1 MFRGRLYME
10 SKTTI
15 QAMLQGTEIY
25 VPDYQRAYSWDSD
38 MTASDS
44 ATISSKQV
52 AVFLNDIMDYISFE
66 RQTHYYLGHFIFER
80 RDNNSYNIIDGQQ
93 RLTTVEI
100 CISALLSRIEEL
112 NGQLNDDELTLKE
125 DILARRTKR
134 HFYTVDYDDS
144 VFSDY
149 VIDAKLYDKEFIN
162 TLETESQRRIL
173 SAMFYLRNKFSKM
186 DYKQLKTVMYSIA
199 NAECTTH
206 VVSDKSEAVQMFIFQ
221 NVRGKEPTK
230 LEILKAKLMYFV
242 HIYSE
247 KDDERKNCLRLI
259 SDKFAE
265 IYKSISILERYHIDE
280 DNILLCAYRV
290 HKDSLTAYFSQDE
303 IDKEIAVSSDKICFV
318 MKLTDTIAYSF
329 NAITAF
335 VKLTET
341 RKYEGMEDL
350 VALGYFSLALPFI
363 VKSFAL
369 SSEDKNNLS
378 KALADIIARNSII
391 GTKADLER
399 RLGDVF
405 SGVLSVDKVIDCIE
419 RMKTTEDWWWAHW
432 NNNAFKMAVE
442 GEMRPSQ
449 SAKYILWRYENY
461 LHRNG
466 KGGYKSLS
474 PEDLRTMT
482 IEHIMPQ
489 TLPEGPETG
498 YDSFDGDDAESRRMS
513 YTNQLGNYILI
524 SGSHNS
530 SIGNGCF
537 SEKRKTY
544 CYGYQQ
550 REIQD
555 MTLGRNIWTCA
566 DIDKRRQKL
575 VAFVLEDL

>member
-1 MFRGRLYME
+1 ME

-149 VIDAKLYDKEFIN
+149 VIEAKMYDKEYIN

-186 DYKQLKTVMYSIA
+186 DYKQLKTVMYAIA

-221 NVRGKEPTK
+221 NARGKEPTK
-230 LEILKAKLMYFV
+230 LEILKAKLMYYV
-242 HIYSE
+242 HIYAE
-247 KDDERKNCLRLI
+247 KEDERTNCLRQI
-259 SDKFAE
+259 SDKFSE
-265 IYKSISILERYHIDE
+265 IYRSVSILERYHMDE
-280 DNILLCAYRV
+280 DNILSCAYRI
-290 HKDSLTAYFSQDE
+290 HKDNLSAYFTLDD
-303 IDKEIAVSSDKICFV
+303 IDKEMAASSAKIRLV
-318 MKLTDTIAYSF
+318 MQLTDTIAHSF

-335 VKLTET
+335 VRLTET
-341 RKYEGMEDL
+341 RKYEGMEEL
-350 VALGYFSLALPFI
+350 VALGHFSLALPFI
-363 VKSFAL
+363 VKSFAF
-369 SSEDKNNLS
+369 SSEDKDRLS

-391 GTKADLER
+391 GTRAVLER

-405 SGVLSVDKVIDCIE
+405 SGVLSVENVMDRIE
-419 RMKTTEDWWWAHW
+419 WMKTTEDWWWAYW
-432 NNNAFKMAVE
+432 NNNALKNAVE
-442 GEMRPSQ
+442 GEMWPSL
-449 SAKYILWRYENY
+449 SVKYILWRYENH
-461 LHRNG
+461 LHKNG

-482 IEHIMPQ
+482 VEHIMPQ
-489 TLPEGPETG
+489 TLPEGPDTG
-498 YDSFDGDDAESRRMS
+498 YDLFDGADSESRRMS

-524 SGSHNS
+524 SASHNS
-530 SIGNGCF
+530 SIGNGSF
-537 SEKRKTY
+537 FEKRKTY

-555 MTLGRNIWTCA
+555 MTSGRDSWTCA
-566 DIDKRRQKL
+566 DIDERRQKL
-575 VAFVLEDL
+575 VAFVLEDF

>member
-1 MFRGRLYME
+1 ME

-15 QAMLQGTEIY
+15 HALLQGTEIH

-52 AVFLNDIMDYISFE
+52 AVFINDILEYISFE
-66 RQTHYYLGHFIFER
+66 RQTHYYLGHFLFER

-112 NGQLNDDELTLKE
+112 NGLLNDDELTLKE

-134 HFYTVDYDDS
+134 HFHTVDYDDS
-144 VFSDY
+144 VFADY
-149 VIDAKLYDKEFIN
+149 IIEAKSFDKEFIS
-162 TLETESQRRIL
+162 TLETESQRRL
-173 SAMFYLRNKFSKM
+173 LAAMFYFRNEFSKM
-186 DYKQLKTVMYSIA
+186 EYEQLKSVMYAIA
-199 NAECTTH
+199 DADCTTH
-206 VVSDKSEAVQMFIFQ
+206 VVSDQSEAVQMFIFQ
-221 NVRGKEPTK
+221 NARGKEPTK
-230 LEILKAKLMYFV
+230 LEILKAKLMYYV
-242 HIYSE
+242 HIYAE
-247 KDDERKNCLRLI
+247 KDEERKNCIGLI

-265 IYKSISILERYHIDE
+265 IYRSISILERYHIDE
-280 DNILLCAYRV
+280 DNILSCAYRI
-290 HKDSLTAYFSQDE
+290 HQDNLTAYFTQDE
-303 IDKEIAVSSDKICFV
+303 IDKEIAVSSAKIRLV
-318 MKLTDTIAYSF
+318 MQLTNTIAHSF

-335 VKLTET
+335 VRLTET

-350 VALGYFSLALPFI
+350 IALGSFSLALPFI

-369 SSEDKNNLS
+369 SSEDKNRLS

-391 GTKADLER
+391 GTHAFLES
-399 RLGDVF
+399 RLRDVF
-405 SGVLSVDKVIDCIE
+405 CGEFSANKVIERIE
-419 RMKTTEDWWWAHW
+419 WMKTTDDWWWHHW
-432 NNNAFKMAVE
+432 NNNALKSAVE
-442 GEMRPSQ
+442 GEMWPSQ
-449 SAKYILWRYENY
+449 AVKYILWRYENY

-466 KGGYKSLS
+466 KGGYRSLS
-474 PEDLRTMT
+474 PEDLRVMT
-482 IEHIMPQ
+482 VEHIMPQ
-489 TLPEGPETG
+489 TLPEGPDSG
-498 YDSFDGDDAESRRMS
+498 YDVFDGDDAESRRLS

-555 MTLGRNIWTCA
+555 MTSGRNNWTCA
-566 DIDKRRQKL
+566 DIDKRKQKL
-575 VAFVLEDL
+575 VTFVLEDL

>member
-1 MFRGRLYME
+1 ME
-10 SKTTI
+10 NKTTI
-15 QAMLQGTEIY
+15 HALLQGTEIY

-38 MTASDS
+38 MTASGA

-52 AVFLNDIMDYISFE
+52 AVFLNDILDYISFE
-66 RQTHYYLGHFIFER
+66 RQTHYYLGHFIFEQ

-100 CISALLSRIEEL
+100 CISALLSRIEAL

-134 HFYTVDYDDS
+134 HFHTVDYDDS
-144 VFSDY
+144 VFADY
-149 VIDAKLYDKEFIN
+149 VIEAKPFDKEFIS

-173 SAMFYLRNKFSKM
+173 AAMFYFRNEFSKM
-186 DYKQLKTVMYSIA
+186 EYEQLKSIIYAIA
-199 NAECTTH
+199 NADCTTH
-206 VVSDKSEAVQMFIFQ
+206 VVSDQSEAVQMFIFQ
-221 NVRGKEPTK
+221 NARGKEPTK
-230 LEILKAKLMYFV
+230 LEILKAKLMYYV
-242 HIYSE
+242 HIYAE
-247 KDDERKNCLRLI
+247 KDDERTNCLRLI

-265 IYKSISILERYHIDE
+265 IYRSISILERYHIDE
-280 DNILLCAYRV
+280 DNILSCAYRI
-290 HKDSLTAYFSQDE
+290 HKDKLTAYFTQDE
-303 IDKEIAVSSDKICFV
+303 IDKEIVVSSAKIRIV
-318 MKLTDTIAYSF
+318 MQLTDTIAHSF

-335 VKLTET
+335 VRLTET

-363 VKSFAL
+363 VKSFAF
-369 SSEDKNNLS
+369 SSEDKNRLS

-391 GTKADLER
+391 GTRAVLEY

-405 SGVLSVDKVIDCIE
+405 SGELSVDNVINRIE
-419 RMKTTEDWWWAHW
+419 WMKTTDDSWWAYW

-442 GEMRPSQ
+442 GEMWPSQ
-449 SAKYILWRYENY
+449 SVKYILWRYENY

-482 IEHIMPQ
+482 VEHIMPQ
-489 TLPEGPETG
+489 TLPEGADTG
-498 YDSFDGDDAESRRMS
+498 YDSFDGADAESRRMA

-530 SIGNGCF
+530 SIGNGWF

-555 MTLGRNIWTCA
+555 MTSERNNWTCA

-575 VAFVLEDL
+575 VAFVLKDI

>member
-1 MFRGRLYME
+1 MG

-15 QAMLQGTEIY
+15 HSLLQGTEIH

-52 AVFLNDIMDYISFE
+52 AVFLNDILDYISFE
-66 RQTHYYLGHFIFER
+66 RQAHYYLGHFIFER
-80 RDNNSYNIIDGQQ
+80 RDTNSYNIIDGQQ

-112 NGQLNDDELTLKE
+112 NGQLNDVELNIKK
-125 DILARRTKR
+125 DILGRRTKR
-134 HFYTVDYDDS
+134 HFHTVDYDDS
-144 VFSDY
+144 VFADY
-149 VIDAKLYDKEFIN
+149 VIEAKPFDKEFIN
-162 TLETESQRRIL
+162 TLETESQRRL
-173 SAMFYLRNKFSKM
+173 LAAMFYFRNEFSKM
-186 DYKQLKTVMYSIA
+186 EYEQLKSIM
-199 NAECTTH
+199 NAIADADCTTH
-206 VVSDKSEAVQMFIFQ
+206 VISNQSEAVQMFIFQ
-221 NVRGKEPTK
+221 NARGKEPTK
-230 LEILKAKLMYFV
+230 LEILKAKLMYYV
-242 HIYSE
+242 HIYAE
-247 KDDERKNCLRLI
+247 KEEERTNCLRMI

-265 IYKSISILERYHIDE
+265 IYRSISILERYHIDE
-280 DNILLCAYRV
+280 DNILSCAYRI
-290 HKDSLTAYFSQDE
+290 HQDKLTAYFTQDE
-303 IDKEIAVSSDKICFV
+303 IDKEIAVSSAKIRLV
-318 MKLTDTIAYSF
+318 IQLTNTIAHSF

-335 VKLTET
+335 VGLTET

-350 VALGYFSLALPFI
+350 VALGYFSFALPFI

-369 SSEDKNNLS
+369 SSEDKNRLS

-391 GTKADLER
+391 GTRAVLES
-399 RLGDVF
+399 RLKDVF
-405 SGVLSVDKVIDCIE
+405 CGEFSANKVIERIE
-419 RMKTTEDWWWAHW
+419 WMKTTDDWWWHHW
-432 NNNAFKMAVE
+432 NNNALKSAVE
-442 GEMRPSQ
+442 GVMWPSQ
-449 SAKYILWRYENY
+449 AVKYILWRYENY

-474 PEDLRTMT
+474 PKDLRTMT
-482 IEHIMPQ
+482 VEHIMPQ
-489 TLPEGPETG
+489 TLPEGPDTG
-498 YDSFDGDDAESRRMS
+498 YDSFDGSDAESRRRS

-555 MTLGRNIWTCA
+555 MTSGRNNWTCA
-566 DIDKRRQKL
+566 DIDKRKQKL
-575 VAFVLEDL
+575 VTFVLEDL

>member
-1 MFRGRLYME
+1 ME
-10 SKTTI
+10 NKTTI
-15 QAMLQGTEIY
+15 HALFQGTEIY

-52 AVFLNDIMDYISFE
+52 AVFLTDILDYISFE
-66 RQTHYYLGHFIFER
+66 RQTHYYLGHFIFESR
-80 RDNNSYNIIDGQQ
+80 NNNSYNIIDGQQ

-134 HFYTVDYDDS
+134 HFHTVDYDDS
-144 VFSDY
+144 VFADY
-149 VIDAKLYDKEFIN
+149 VIEAKPFDKEFIS
-162 TLETESQRRIL
+162 TLETESQRRLL
-173 SAMFYLRNKFSKM
+173 SAMFYFRNEFSKM
-186 DYKQLKTVMYSIA
+186 EYEQLKSVMYAIA
-199 NAECTTH
+199 NADCTTH
-206 VVSDKSEAVQMFIFQ
+206 VVSNQSEAVQMFIFQ
-221 NVRGKEPTK
+221 NARGKEPTK
-230 LEILKAKLMYFV
+230 LEILKAKLMYYV
-242 HIYSE
+242 HIYAE
-247 KDDERKNCLRLI
+247 KDDERTNCLRLI

-265 IYKSISILERYHIDE
+265 IYRSISILESYHIDE
-280 DNILLCAYRV
+280 DNILSCAYRI
-290 HKDSLTAYFSQDE
+290 HKDSLTANFTQDE
-303 IDKEIAVSSDKICFV
+303 IDKEIASSSTKIRLV
-318 MKLTDTIAYSF
+318 MQLTDTISHSF

-335 VKLTET
+335 VRLTET

-350 VALGYFSLALPFI
+350 IALGSFSLALPFI
-363 VKSFAL
+363 VKAFAL
-369 SSEDKNNLS
+369 PSEDKDRLAR
-378 KALADIIARNSII
+378 ALADIIARNSII
-391 GTKADLER
+391 GTHAFLES
-399 RLGDVF
+399 RLRDVF
-405 SGVLSVDKVIDCIE
+405 CGELSANKVIERIE
-419 RMKTTEDWWWAHW
+419 WMKTTDDWWWHHW
-432 NNNAFKMAVE
+432 NNNALKSAVE
-442 GEMRPSQ
+442 GEMWPSQ
-449 SAKYILWRYENY
+449 TVKYILWRYENY

-466 KGGYKSLS
+466 KGGYRSLS
-474 PEDLRTMT
+474 PEDLRIMT
-482 IEHIMPQ
+482 VEHIMPQ
-489 TLPEGPETG
+489 TLLEGPDSG
-498 YDSFDGDDAESRRMS
+498 YDVFDGDDAESRRLS

-555 MTLGRNIWTCA
+555 MTSGRNNWTCA
-566 DIDKRRQKL
+566 DIDNRKQKL